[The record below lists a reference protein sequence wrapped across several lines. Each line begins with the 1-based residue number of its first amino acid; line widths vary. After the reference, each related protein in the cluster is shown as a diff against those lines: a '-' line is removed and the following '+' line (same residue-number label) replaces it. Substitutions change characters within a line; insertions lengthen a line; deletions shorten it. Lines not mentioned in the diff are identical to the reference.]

1 MKGLKFFWLIAV
13 IFVMVLSAV
22 GCAPQNTPET
32 FTNDLAA
39 MILEPV
45 QQVNKTEKTYSDDLQ
60 GSLGKLVDSKSYSSE
75 MTIQVEDITG
85 AESLGSGAQLL
96 NGAKLDFESA
106 YDVKTGDTLLAFNGM
121 GLVNGSVALHEGAL
135 SLDIPQFLKQL
146 MILEYDSTLDF
157 SKPILLQDRIKDLM
171 MAINPEAASS
181 TETQA
186 QLEELLYKYAG
197 LIASKITKD
206 QLSVG
211 DDTLDILGV
220 STKVQKV
227 TLTLD
232 EDALREIIRVV
243 LETAVDDDQLYNF
256 VTTNIPS
263 SVTQTD
269 PDQMKEQMKTSI
281 QDGLDNLDSTDLA
294 GAEVTIDLFNLR
306 SGKLVSLKKTPIAV
320 NIKISTDNGDAEVF
334 YKYVVDK
341 RQFDIEFKLDSDQQ
355 SLDLFITN
363 ILEKDIYNLKG
374 ELTLSDGTL
383 DMNLD
388 GTTQAKATSEVGEY
402 ELSFDYSDGSN
413 TYAATL
419 NLSTEL
425 TQVKKGSEYEMTA
438 SLSGSTTIH
447 GQEIGAELSMDT
459 TYNFSDDVKVDLPD
473 FEDKDAAVYDNIT
486 DFINAIQS
494 SANGY

>member
-1 MKGLKFFWLIAV
+1 
-13 IFVMVLSAV
+13 
-22 GCAPQNTPET
+22 
-32 FTNDLAA
+32 
-39 MILEPV
+39 
-45 QQVNKTEKTYSDDLQ
+45 
-60 GSLGKLVDSKSYSSE
+60 
-75 MTIQVEDITG
+75 
-85 AESLGSGAQLL
+85 
-96 NGAKLDFESA
+96 
-106 YDVKTGDTLLAFNGM
+106 
-121 GLVNGSVALHEGAL
+121 
-135 SLDIPQFLKQL
+135 
-146 MILEYDSTLDF
+146 
-157 SKPILLQDRIKDLM
+157 
-171 MAINPEAASS
+171 
-181 TETQA
+181 
-186 QLEELLYKYAG
+186 
-197 LIASKITKD
+197 
-206 QLSVG
+206 
-211 DDTLDILGV
+211 
-220 STKVQKV
+220 
-227 TLTLD
+227 
-232 EDALREIIRVV
+232 VV

-320 NIKISTDNGDAEVF
+320 NIKVSTDNGDAEVF